1 MRRTFSSALWA
12 LFVSHTLDA
21 AIMLKTRGV
30 QSICASCRLSIAI
43 SRARSARLP
52 LKSQSAPL
60 QLRSAAPRAATPRRS
75 FSTTLARRNQDQE
88 KQDDA
93 AVPDGLPPS
102 ATEAVNYEV
111 NARRARQQF
120 GDTLPRHHLNGDE
133 YAIYE
138 RLYGPPIFVDSVEE
152 LQELESVAE
161 EEIIKEEQPDGST
174 VLLRRTKD
182 GKLEEVEITGELH
195 VPEEAGAEEAEL
207 DAETMT
213 PEEWEARKD
222 EQTKTYHDDI
232 YEQSRLQH
240 EEAEAWEDVEEL
252 GEEDDFVRA
261 HPLTIAG
268 RFKPS
273 PSTVF
278 LPKETLVDPTALLLT
293 RANHKHLTE
302 SANRIFGGPGLPNS
316 ASTAPARLGN
326 EQKPIPLDPSQ
337 SEMGNIEADAYM
349 ASVQP
354 GTYAS
359 VMSAMVE
366 VRRRLGTGWLEHM
379 LQNKKGGT
387 ILDAGSGGVGVLAWH
402 EMLEAE
408 WQRMHENSGNTSH
421 GATPLGKAT
430 VLTASDTLRHR
441 ASKLLDNTT
450 FIPRLPETVTLHDEA
465 NTQQPRKFYDVIIAP
480 HTLWTLRQDYLRK
493 EQVEK
498 YWSLLNPKGGVLI
511 LIEKG
516 LPRGFEVIAAA
527 RSHLLDKHIS
537 SPGSEHVESTVDS
550 QLSKPDEDARFTDKE
565 TGMIVAPCTNHST
578 CPMYQSTGVSLG
590 RKDFCYFSQRYIRP
604 PYLQRILNAKDKN
617 HEDVQ
622 FSYLAVQ
629 RGRDQR
635 LPQHDILGKGFVQG
649 EASTAAAFEG
659 HEWNAPSN
667 ADPDMETEE
676 PTMTTT
682 ADVNPL
688 TFPRLVLPA
697 LKRRGHI
704 TMDVCTPAGTLERWT
719 VPRSFSKQAFRDAR
733 KARWG
738 DLWALG
744 AKTRIPRN
752 VRLGRPTDEFDK
764 KGRKVK
770 KAKQVTIEIGIGEKD
785 GRTVEEGPARILGK
799 GGRMLVGDRD
809 GRYTNDRKIRGS
821 KGRKGRKKRPDQNY
835 DALDDMSLSFYPQ
848 PLSNY
853 ARKSTLGLAIDFPTL
868 NVLGFFCYTI
878 STASFLYSPTIKLQY
893 AARHPEAPTTTVRFN
908 DFLFAAHGAVL
919 GDRGH
924 GDDAGHGGA
933 TRWAWI
939 DVIYTLGY
947 IKLLTVFL
955 KYIPQAWVNYK
966 RQSTQGWSIYPMLLD
981 FAGGWLSLAQLCID
995 SALENDWSGVT
1006 GNPVKFGLG
1015 NITIIFDVVFMLQHY
1030 VLYRNSGR
1038 GKAEGEGDE
1047 EEREG
1052 LVGGVRD

>member
-1 MRRTFSSALWA
+1 
-12 LFVSHTLDA
+12 
-21 AIMLKTRGV
+21 MLKTRSV
-30 QSICASCRLSIAI
+30 QSICASCRLNIAI

-52 LKSQSAPL
+52 LRTQSAPL
-60 QLRSAAPRAATPRRS
+60 QIRSAAARGFAPQRA
-75 FSTTLARRNQDQE
+75 FSTTPVKRDSDRETKEN
-88 KQDDA
+88 
-93 AVPDGLPPS
+93 VPPS
-102 ATEAVNYEV
+102 EDVPPSPTEALNYEV

-120 GDTLPRHHLNGDE
+120 GDTLPRDHLSVEE
-133 YAIYE
+133 YTVYE
-138 RLYGPPIFVDSVEE
+138 RLYGEPVFIDPIEE
-152 LQELESVAE
+152 TQGLDTIAE
-161 EEIIKEEQPDGST
+161 EEIIQEERPDGTT

-182 GKLEEVEITGELH
+182 GELEEIEIVAENDAL
-195 VPEEAGAEEAEL
+195 EEEDAEAAETA
-207 DAETMT
+207 DETMT
-213 PEEWEARKD
+213 PEEWEARR
-222 EQTKTYHDDI
+222 EEELQTYHDDV

-240 EEAEAWEDVEEL
+240 EEAEAWEDVEESQ
-252 GEEDDFVRA
+252 EDDDFMRA

-293 RANHKHLTE
+293 RTNHKHLAE
-302 SANRIFGGPGLPNS
+302 SANRIFGGRGLPNS
-316 ASTAPARLGN
+316 ASTAPARLGS

-337 SEMGNIEADAYM
+337 LDMGNIEADAYM

-408 WQRMHENSGNTSH
+408 WQRMHEESGNTSR

-430 VLTASDTLRHR
+430 VLTASDTFRHR
-441 ASKLLDNTT
+441 ASKLLENTT
-450 FIPRLPETVTLHDEA
+450 FIPRLPENMTPEDEA

-480 HTLWTLRQDYLRK
+480 HTLWPLRQDYLRK

-516 LPRGFEVIAAA
+516 LPRGFEVVAGA
-527 RSHLLDKHIS
+527 RAYLLDKHIA
-537 SPGSEHVESTVDS
+537 SPGSETIERTVESQVS
-550 QLSKPDEDARFTDKE
+550 HPDEETRFTQKE
-565 TGMIVAPCTNHST
+565 VGMIVAPCTNHST
-578 CPMYQSTGVSLG
+578 CPMYQSTGVSQG
-590 RKDFCYFSQRYIRP
+590 RKDFCFFSQRYIRP

-649 EASTAAAFEG
+649 EPSTAAAFEG
-659 HEWNAPSN
+659 HEWKASD
-667 ADPDMETEE
+667 ADPDLATEE
-676 PTMTTT
+676 PVLTST

-688 TFPRLVLPA
+688 TLPRLILPA

-704 TMDVCTPAGTLERWT
+704 ILDVCTPAGTLERWT

-744 AKTRIPRN
+744 AKTRIPRS
-752 VRLGRPTDEFDK
+752 VRLGRPSDEFDK

-770 KAKQVTIEIGIGEKD
+770 KAKQVTIEIGVGEKD
-785 GRTVEEGPARILGK
+785 GRTVEEGPAKILGK

-809 GRYTNDRKIRGS
+809 GRYTSDRKIRGS
-821 KGRKGRKKRPDQNY
+821 KGRKGRKKQIGQDY
-835 DALDDMSLSFYPQ
+835 DVLDNM
-848 PLSNY
+848 
-853 ARKSTLGLAIDFPTL
+853 
-868 NVLGFFCYTI
+868 
-878 STASFLYSPTIKLQY
+878 
-893 AARHPEAPTTTVRFN
+893 
-908 DFLFAAHGAVL
+908 
-919 GDRGH
+919 
-924 GDDAGHGGA
+924 
-933 TRWAWI
+933 
-939 DVIYTLGY
+939 
-947 IKLLTVFL
+947 
-955 KYIPQAWVNYK
+955 
-966 RQSTQGWSIYPMLLD
+966 
-981 FAGGWLSLAQLCID
+981 
-995 SALENDWSGVT
+995 
-1006 GNPVKFGLG
+1006 
-1015 NITIIFDVVFMLQHY
+1015 
-1030 VLYRNSGR
+1030 
-1038 GKAEGEGDE
+1038 
-1047 EEREG
+1047 
-1052 LVGGVRD
+1052 

>member
-1 MRRTFSSALWA
+1 
-12 LFVSHTLDA
+12 
-21 AIMLKTRGV
+21 MLKTRSV
-30 QSICASCRLSIAI
+30 RSICASCRLNIAI

-52 LKSQSAPL
+52 LRTQSAPL
-60 QLRSAAPRAATPRRS
+60 QVRLPASRGFAPQRA
-75 FSTTLARRNQDQE
+75 FSTTPTKRDLDRETKEN
-88 KQDDA
+88 
-93 AVPDGLPPS
+93 VPSSEDVPPS
-102 ATEAVNYEV
+102 PTEALNYEV

-120 GDTLPRHHLNGDE
+120 GDTLPRDHLSAEE
-133 YAIYE
+133 YMVYE
-138 RLYGPPIFVDSVEE
+138 RLYGEPVFIDPVEDTQG
-152 LQELESVAE
+152 LDAVTE
-161 EEIIKEEQPDGST
+161 EEIIQEERPDGTT

-182 GKLEEVEITGELH
+182 GELEELEIVAENNAL
-195 VPEEAGAEEAEL
+195 EEEDAEADEMA
-207 DAETMT
+207 DETMT
-213 PEEWEARKD
+213 PEEWEARR
-222 EQTKTYHDDI
+222 EEELQTYHDDV

-240 EEAEAWEDVEEL
+240 EEAEAWEDMEESQ
-252 GEEDDFVRA
+252 EEDDFMRA

-293 RANHKHLTE
+293 RANHKHLAE
-302 SANRIFGGPGLPNS
+302 SANRIFGGRGLPNS

-337 SEMGNIEADAYM
+337 SDMGNIEADAYM

-408 WQRMHENSGNTSH
+408 WQRMHEESGNTSH

-450 FIPRLPETVTLHDEA
+450 FIPRLPETVTPEDEA

-480 HTLWTLRQDYLRK
+480 HTLWPLRQDYLRK

-516 LPRGFEVIAAA
+516 LPRGFEVVAGA
-527 RSHLLDKHIS
+527 RAYLLDKHIA
-537 SPGSEHVESTVDS
+537 SPGSETIERSVESQVSHPEEET
-550 QLSKPDEDARFTDKE
+550 RFIQKE
-565 TGMIVAPCTNHST
+565 VGMIVAPCTNHST
-578 CPMYQSTGVSLG
+578 CPMYQSTGVSQG
-590 RKDFCYFSQRYIRP
+590 RKDFCFFSQRYIRP

-635 LPQHDILGKGFVQG
+635 LAEHDILGKGFVQG
-649 EASTAAAFEG
+649 ELSTAAAFEG
-659 HEWNAPSN
+659 HEWKASD
-667 ADPDMETEE
+667 ADPDLATEE
-676 PTMTTT
+676 PTLTST

-688 TFPRLVLPA
+688 TLPRLILPA

-704 TMDVCTPAGTLERWT
+704 IMDVCTPAGTLERWT

-744 AKTRIPRN
+744 AKTRIPRS
-752 VRLGRPTDEFDK
+752 VRLGRPSDEFDK

-770 KAKQVTIEIGIGEKD
+770 KAKQVTIEIGIGERD
-785 GRTVEEGPARILGK
+785 GRTVEEGPAKILGK

-809 GRYTNDRKIRGS
+809 GRYTSDRKIRGS
-821 KGRKGRKKRPDQNY
+821 KGRKGRKKQIGQDY
-835 DALDDMSLSFYPQ
+835 DVLDDM
-848 PLSNY
+848 
-853 ARKSTLGLAIDFPTL
+853 
-868 NVLGFFCYTI
+868 
-878 STASFLYSPTIKLQY
+878 
-893 AARHPEAPTTTVRFN
+893 
-908 DFLFAAHGAVL
+908 
-919 GDRGH
+919 
-924 GDDAGHGGA
+924 
-933 TRWAWI
+933 
-939 DVIYTLGY
+939 
-947 IKLLTVFL
+947 
-955 KYIPQAWVNYK
+955 
-966 RQSTQGWSIYPMLLD
+966 
-981 FAGGWLSLAQLCID
+981 
-995 SALENDWSGVT
+995 
-1006 GNPVKFGLG
+1006 
-1015 NITIIFDVVFMLQHY
+1015 
-1030 VLYRNSGR
+1030 
-1038 GKAEGEGDE
+1038 
-1047 EEREG
+1047 
-1052 LVGGVRD
+1052 